1 MPYKDMEDTIIRR
14 MKPEDAEA
22 VTDVLI
28 DTWKTAYRGI
38 VSDDVLDHQ
47 DREMLI
53 GRRRRQ
59 YKDYIVAEVN
69 GRVVGYCWYVNDN
82 SFSKELSDIDCE
94 IVAIYVLPEIA
105 RKGVGRKMFSYA
117 VEDLRKQNREKMVIW
132 CLKENNTGRAF
143 YERMGGKIIG
153 EHKTHIGNE
162 DCDEVGFLFSISG
175 E

>member
-1 MPYKDMEDTIIRR
+1 MTI
-14 MKPEDAEA
+14 EDAEA

-38 VSDDVLDHQ
+38 VSDHVLDHQ

-53 GRRRRQ
+53 GRRKKQ

-82 SFSKELSDIDCE
+82 SFSEDRSDIDCE
-94 IVAIYVLPEIA
+94 IVAIYVLPETE
-105 RKGVGRKMFSYA
+105 RRGVGRKMFSYA
-117 VEDLRKQNREKMVIW
+117 VDDLRKQNREKMVIW
-132 CLKENNTGRAF
+132 CLKENYSGRAF
-143 YERMGGKIIG
+143 YEKMGGKISG

-162 DCDEVGFLFSISG
+162 DYDEVGFLFGIGG

>member
-1 MPYKDMEDTIIRR
+1 MENTVIRR

-53 GRRRRQ
+53 DRRKRQ
-59 YKDYIVAEVN
+59 YKDYIVAEAN

-82 SFSKELSDIDCE
+82 SFSEELSDIDCE
-94 IVAIYVLPEIA
+94 IVAIYVLPETE

-117 VEDLRKQNREKMVIW
+117 VEDLKKQGRTKMVIW
-132 CLKENNTGRAF
+132 CLKDNSTGREF
-143 YERMGGKIIG
+143 YQKMGGTIIG
-153 EHKTHIGNE
+153 EHKTHIGN
-162 DCDEVGFLFSISG
+162 DDYDEVGFLFQL
-175 E
+175 

>member
-1 MPYKDMEDTIIRR
+1 MPYKDMENTVIRR
-14 MKPEDAEA
+14 MAPEDAEA

-53 GRRRRQ
+53 GRRKKQ

-82 SFSKELSDIDCE
+82 SFSEELSDIDSE
-94 IVAIYVLPEIA
+94 IVAIYVLPGIA

-132 CLKENNTGRAF
+132 CLKENTESRKF
-143 YERMGGKIIG
+143 YEKIGGK
-153 EHKTHIGNE
+153 EFKTGSHNWGGKDYE
-162 DCDEVGFLFSISG
+162 MISYLYDLG
-175 E
+175 

>member
-1 MPYKDMEDTIIRR
+1 MENTIIRR
-14 MKPEDAEA
+14 MTIEDAEA

-38 VSDDVLDHQ
+38 VSDHVLDHQ

-53 GRRRRQ
+53 GRRKKQ

-82 SFSKELSDIDCE
+82 SFSEDRSDIDCE
-94 IVAIYVLPEIA
+94 IVAIYVLPETE
-105 RKGVGRKMFSYA
+105 RRGVGRKMFSYA
-117 VEDLRKQNREKMVIW
+117 VDDLRKQNREKMVIW
-132 CLKENNTGRAF
+132 CLKENYSGRAF
-143 YERMGGKIIG
+143 YEKMGGKISG

-162 DCDEVGFLFSISG
+162 DYDEVGFLFGIGG

>member
-1 MPYKDMEDTIIRR
+1 MENTVIRR
-14 MKPEDAEA
+14 MTPEDAEA

-53 GRRRRQ
+53 ERRKKQ
-59 YKDYIVAEVN
+59 YKDYIVAEIN
-69 GRVVGYCWYVNDN
+69 GHVVGYCWYVNDN

-94 IVAIYVLPEIA
+94 IVAIYVLPGMA

-132 CLKENNTGRAF
+132 CLKDNCSGRAF
-143 YERMGGKIIG
+143 YEKMGGKIIG

-162 DCDEVGFLFSISG
+162 DYDEVGFLFRISG

>member
-1 MPYKDMEDTIIRR
+1 MQNTIIRR
-14 MKPEDAEA
+14 MTFEDAES

-53 GRRRRQ
+53 ERRRRQ
-59 YKDYIVAEVN
+59 YKDYIVADVN

-82 SFSKELSDIDCE
+82 SFSKELSDVDCE
-94 IVAIYVLPEIA
+94 IVAIYVLPETE
-105 RKGVGRKMFSYA
+105 RRGLGRKMFTYA
-117 VEDLRKQNREKMVIW
+117 VEDLKKQGKTRMVIW
-132 CLKENNTGRAF
+132 CLKDNSTGREF
-143 YERMGGKIIG
+143 YKKMGGTVIG

-162 DCDEVGFLFSISG
+162 DYDEVGFLFSL
-175 E
+175 

>member
-1 MPYKDMEDTIIRR
+1 MKVSDMENTIIRR
-14 MKPEDAEA
+14 MTVDDAEA

-38 VSDDVLDHQ
+38 VRDDVLDHQ

-53 GRRRRQ
+53 GRRRKQ

-94 IVAIYVLPEIA
+94 IVAIYVLPEMA
-105 RKGVGRKMFSYA
+105 RQGVGRKMFSYA
-117 VEDLRKQNREKMVIW
+117 VDDLKKQNREKMVIW
-132 CLKENNTGRAF
+132 CLKENYSGRAF
-143 YERMGGKIIG
+143 YEKMGGKISG

-162 DCDEVGFLFSISG
+162 DYDEVGFLFGIGG